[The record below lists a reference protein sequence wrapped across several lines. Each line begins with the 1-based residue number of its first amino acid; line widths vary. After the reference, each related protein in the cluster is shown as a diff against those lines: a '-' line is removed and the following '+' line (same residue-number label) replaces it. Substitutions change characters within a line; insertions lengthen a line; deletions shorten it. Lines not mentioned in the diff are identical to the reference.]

1 MKNQRRFELG
11 KMFLDISKYLATV
24 GLIGSIVGG
33 RITLGNVL
41 VMGTVI
47 FLTCVIGVTVIPG
60 VEKEK

>member
-1 MKNQRRFELG
+1 
-11 KMFLDISKYLATV
+11 MFLDISKYLATV

-41 VMGTVI
+41 IMGTVI